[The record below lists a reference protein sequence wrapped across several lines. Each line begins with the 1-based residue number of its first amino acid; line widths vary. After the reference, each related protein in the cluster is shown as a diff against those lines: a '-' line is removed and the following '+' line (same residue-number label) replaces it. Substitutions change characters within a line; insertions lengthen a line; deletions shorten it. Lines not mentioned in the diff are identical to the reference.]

1 MNKMLE
7 EAKFSLLLE
16 HSVEFVIE
24 SYEEV
29 SLCEGDDGD
38 NENQTFLKL
47 TGTFQKGN
55 TPNGNKRIYKT
66 ELLARETDRFQT
78 RIYAG
83 LALGKVYHPGYFDHG
98 GPSGV
103 TDVSHRI
110 TKLWMDGDTAKGEL
124 LVFKTAS
131 GKDVEAIIEG
141 GGKIGISSRGF
152 GSMKRFDSITIKGK
166 TFKEMWVVD
175 DNYRLE
181 TFDLVLTP
189 SVKSAIMSPV
199 KENINALGTKPNEA
213 EKKNTDTCNENL
225 EEMKQGGIKSMTLE
239 ELKAQHPAVYNLAH
253 EAGVAEGRKV
263 GESDG
268 KAAVTAEH
276 TKVVEAKDA
285 EIVTLKV
292 SETALT
298 TDNAKL
304 KTENK
309 ELKDTNVTLEAAKT
323 ENEVKGAV
331 IEAIN
336 ASAFK
341 DNFGESEI
349 ADVCRVVST
358 VEEAKKEVDS
368 RIKFIESVIEKH
380 AGKKKIDS
388 GSKKAD
394 TSEAGSTNE
403 GDEEADEAAY
413 KKQQREAAGL

>member
-7 EAKFSLLLE
+7 EVKFSLLLE
-16 HSVEFVIE
+16 HSVEFVVE

-29 SLCEGDDGD
+29 SLCEGEGGD
-38 NENQTFLKL
+38 NEDQTFLKL

-66 ELLARETDRFQT
+66 ELLARETNRFQT
-78 RIYAG
+78 KISSG
-83 LALGKVYHPGYFDHG
+83 LALGKIYHPGYFDHG

-110 TKLWMDGDTAKGEL
+110 TKLWMDGDIAKGEL

-152 GSMKRFDSITIKGK
+152 GSMKRFDSVTVDGK
-166 TFKEMWVVD
+166 TFKDVWVVD
-175 DNYRLE
+175 ENYRLE

-189 SVKSAIMSPV
+189 SVKSAIMTPV
-199 KENINALGTKPNEA
+199 KENINSLNKPNEA
-213 EKKNTDTCNENL
+213 KKNTDTCNENL
-225 EEMKQGGIKSMTLE
+225 EEKDKGGIKSMTLE
-239 ELKAQHPAVYNLAH
+239 ELKTKYPAIYNEAY
-253 EAGVAEGRKV
+253 EAGVTDGRRL
-263 GESDG
+263 G
-268 KAAVTAEH
+268 VT
-276 TKVVEAKDA
+276 EAKTELNTEHDKA
-285 EIVTLKV
+285 VDVKNEEIATLKV

-298 TDNAKL
+298 KKNVELMA
-304 KTENK
+304 ENK
-309 ELKDTNVTLEAAKT
+309 ELTDTNKTLEAAKT
-323 ENEVKGAV
+323 ENEVKTAV
-331 IEAIN
+331 IEAVS
-336 ASAFK
+336 ASEFK
-341 DNFGESEI
+341 ENFGESEI

-358 VEEAKKEVDS
+358 VEEAKKEVES

-380 AGKKKIDS
+380 AGAKKTDS
-388 GSKKAD
+388 GSKKTD

-403 GDEEADEAAY
+403 GDEEANEAAY